1 MCVKRTDNTTKR
13 EKIWVALLRNPY
25 ETKNRAHKILTE
37 VEVGG
42 GGNNGHRRAVEWEK
56 TGGVRG
62 AYRPI

>member
-37 VEVGG
+37 VEGAGG
-42 GGNNGHRRAVEWEK
+42 GEIMGIEEQW
-56 TGGVRG
+56 RG
-62 AYRPI
+62 RKQGA